1 MHPNLK
7 VSGITGHCSLTVQ
20 QTDLVQ
26 LQFSCEH
33 LGQFLAAIFIKESM
47 SQIYLWWQT
56 PQHGPPLFQS
66 PFIISSVLISF

>member
-7 VSGITGHCSLTVQ
+7 NSGITGHCSLTVQ
-20 QTDLVQ
+20 QTDIVQ
-26 LQFSCEH
+26 LKISYEH
-33 LGQFLAAIFIKESM
+33 LGQFLPAISIKENM

-56 PQHGPPLFQS
+56 PQHGLPLYQS